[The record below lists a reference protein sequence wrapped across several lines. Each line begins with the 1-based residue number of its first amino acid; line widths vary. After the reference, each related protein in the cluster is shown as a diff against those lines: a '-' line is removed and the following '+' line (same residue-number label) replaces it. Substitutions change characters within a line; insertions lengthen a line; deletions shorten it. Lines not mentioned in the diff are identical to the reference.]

1 MNLVNLKTMVALPE
15 IFIAAMASFILI
27 IGLFLP
33 EKRRDTTCFWL
44 SVLSLIATAVLI
56 IVDFSTTSV
65 AALNGLYVRDPMA
78 DLLKLAV
85 CLTSAA
91 VFVYS
96 SDYNRQRDIFKS
108 EYYVLGLFS
117 VTGMMVMISASHLLT
132 LYLGLELMSLC
143 LYAMIAFYRDN
154 KLAVESAMKY
164 FVLGALA
171 SSVLLYGMSLLYGLT
186 GSLELSVI
194 SQSVANM
201 DHNNVALALAVVF
214 VVVALA
220 FKLGAVPFH
229 MWVPDVYQ
237 GAPTSTT
244 AFLGSAPKIA
254 AFAMIMRLL
263 VGGLDELQDMWQ
275 DMLIILAILSVATGN
290 IIAIAQDNLKRML
303 AYSTISHMGF
313 FLFGILSST
322 PSGYS
327 ASMFYVIVY
336 SIMSAAAFGVI
347 LCLASKDNEFDK
359 LSDLSGLS
367 RRRPWIAFL
376 ILILMLSMAGIPP
389 TVGFF
394 AKFSVIQALIHA
406 DLVWVAIA
414 AVILAVIGT
423 FYYLRIIK
431 LVYFD
436 KPEGEVIVD
445 GQSGSQAMLIAN
457 VLLLVAAL
465 PWIGTLIDLCQD
477 VIAKF

>member
-1 MNLVNLKTMVALPE
+1 MVALPE

-44 SVLSLIATAVLI
+44 SVLSLVATAVLI
-56 IVDFSTTSV
+56 VIDFSTTSI

-85 CLTSAA
+85 CLISAA

-96 SDYNRQRDIFKS
+96 SAYNRQRDIFKS

-194 SQSVANM
+194 SQSVASM

-313 FLFGILSST
+313 FLFGILSNT

-336 SIMSAAAFGVI
+336 SVMSAAAFGVI

-359 LSDLSGLS
+359 LSDLAGLS
-367 RRRPWIAFL
+367 RHRPWIAFL

-394 AKFSVIQALIHA
+394 AKFSVIQALVHA

-414 AVILAVIGT
+414 AVILAVIGA

-436 KPEGEVIVD
+436 KPEGEVIID
-445 GQSGSQAMLIAN
+445 DQPGSKTMLIAN

-477 VIAKF
+477 VIARF

>member
-44 SVLSLIATAVLI
+44 SVLSLVATAVLI
-56 IVDFSTTSV
+56 VIDFSTTSI

-85 CLTSAA
+85 CLISAA

-96 SDYNRQRDIFKS
+96 SAYNRQRDIFKS

-194 SQSVANM
+194 SQSVASM

-313 FLFGILSST
+313 FLFGILSNT

-336 SIMSAAAFGVI
+336 SVMSAAAFGVI

-359 LSDLSGLS
+359 LSDLAGLS
-367 RRRPWIAFL
+367 RHRPWIAFL

-394 AKFSVIQALIHA
+394 AKFSVIQALVHA

-414 AVILAVIGT
+414 AVILAVIGA

-436 KPEGEVIVD
+436 KPEGEVIID
-445 GQSGSQAMLIAN
+445 DQPGSKTMLIAN

-477 VIAKF
+477 VIARF